1 MTFDEWNK
9 KHGAFDYLDTSD
21 EVRAAEAGWNA
32 ALKHSEN
39 AAAQVPET
47 VRTGETDLGLSTPA
61 AAALLEEAY
70 ALLRAAAVGTN
81 IVGDAGEWC
90 LRAAAHSAGGRYA
103 VQIVGPAGRV
113 TWLDAEGEET
123 DDQDKA
129 FIFPSKELA
138 ELAEV
143 GYIRI
148 GWGNFICQ
156 AVDLDA
162 EPRE

>member
-81 IVGDAGEWC
+81 ILGDAGEWC
-90 LRAAAHSAGGRYA
+90 LRAAAAPKGDEIAKAAQPFRDAFDYDPGHSDLDDE
-103 VQIVGPAGRV
+103 QPINITV
-113 TWLDAEGEET
+113 TLGDWRRLDFA
-123 DDQDKA
+123 
-129 FIFPSKELA
+129 LA
-138 ELAEV
+138 
-143 GYIRI
+143 I
-148 GWGNFICQ
+148 
-156 AVDLDA
+156 LDA
-162 EPRE
+162 EPRDP